1 MREPLTLRDA
11 STAQVVLTR
20 STLTTVIV
28 DGGRLTSV
36 TTRTAVENLTRP
48 GPTITAVAFTAQDV
62 GEGGIG
68 SGTGG
73 QGTVIGGAIRY
84 VQAVAAATWTFTHPL
99 GRPPQVT
106 VYVLDGDVLEE
117 VETDVAATDS
127 QIVVTWPYPVA
138 GELVVQ

>member
-1 MREPLTLRDA
+1 MPERLTLRDA
-11 STAQVVLTR
+11 HAAQVVLAGATV
-20 STLTTVIV
+20 TTVVV

-36 TTRTAVENLTRP
+36 STRGAVANVTRA
-48 GPTITAVAFTAQDV
+48 GPTITAVPYTAQDV

-84 VQAVAAATWTFTHPL
+84 VHAVAAATWTFTHPL

-117 VETDVAATDS
+117 VETDVAATAS
-127 QIVVTWPYPVA
+127 QIVVTWPFPVA